1 VGDFGVGRILH
12 RAAQFGHRAD
22 IEIAV
27 ASLANLDFKFIWF
40 SNRYVNGLAGRRLG
54 ARIARSRILA
64 AAGNHIDNNDNQFNF
79 MANIVSISQII
90 ISIAIIGLVLMQQR
104 GGAGLGSAFGQSGGA
119 YSTQRGIQ
127 KKIFRATLVLA
138 IIFIGLAIYN
148 LFQK

>member
-1 VGDFGVGRILH
+1 
-12 RAAQFGHRAD
+12 
-22 IEIAV
+22 
-27 ASLANLDFKFIWF
+27 
-40 SNRYVNGLAGRRLG
+40 
-54 ARIARSRILA
+54 
-64 AAGNHIDNNDNQFNF
+64 